1 MTIGQEYLIFV
12 TLVCIGAIQLA
23 SVFGSLK
30 MLLFFE
36 SYTISKILGWTTIII
51 AAIWFFRSG
60 GRNLPDTAGGL
71 SGGSQFG
78 LFALGTFLAITVI
91 FLVTSVKNINH
102 DQGAKYT
109 CQGLS
114 GLSHRTFL
122 QILCTNLRILWKSYI
137 G

>member
-12 TLVCIGAIQLA
+12 TLVCMGVIQMA
-23 SVFGSLK
+23 SVFGSLN

-36 SYTISKILGWTTIII
+36 SYTLSKILGWTTIII
-51 AAIWFFRSG
+51 ATIWFFHNG

-78 LFALGTFLAITVI
+78 LFALGTFLAITVT
-91 FLVTSVKNINH
+91 FLGTSVKNIKH
-102 DQGAKYT
+102 YQSAKYT

-114 GLSHRTFL
+114 ELSRRTFL
-122 QILCTNLRILWKSYI
+122 QILCTNLRILWKSCI